1 MLPIALT
8 AREDRAM
15 SSITTNERELMKA
28 NLRDWNKHAVA
39 GSDEPGCWRLP
50 GDPIP
55 LSFTCSAR
63 KMS

>member
-1 MLPIALT
+1 
-8 AREDRAM
+8 M